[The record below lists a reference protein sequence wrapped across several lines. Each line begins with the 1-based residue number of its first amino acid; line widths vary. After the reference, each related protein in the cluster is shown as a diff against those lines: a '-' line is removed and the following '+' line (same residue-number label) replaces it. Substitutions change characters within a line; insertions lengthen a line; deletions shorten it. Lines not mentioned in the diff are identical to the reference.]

1 MIHTAKIHSI
11 TMRFPSMRFSA
22 EVSEGYCCAEAA
34 LLMNVILAAED
45 VLRDLGVRQALR
57 VMPKDSRL

>member
-1 MIHTAKIHSI
+1 
-11 TMRFPSMRFSA
+11 MRFPSMRFSA